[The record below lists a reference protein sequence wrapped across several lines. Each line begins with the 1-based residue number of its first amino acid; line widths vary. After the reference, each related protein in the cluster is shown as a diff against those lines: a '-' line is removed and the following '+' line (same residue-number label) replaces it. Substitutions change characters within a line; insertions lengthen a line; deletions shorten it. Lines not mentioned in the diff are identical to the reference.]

1 MAVGEEAI
9 FQERGDRI
17 CVVWEKMDQ
26 EDLSGV
32 GAEGRVEELIWGGKP
47 MLKASWNDQIETYCK
62 IFPKDMDVRIF
73 TSLSE
78 ASL

>member
-17 CVVWEKMDQ
+17 CVVWEKTDQ

-32 GAEGRVEELIWGGKP
+32 GAEGRVEELI
-47 MLKASWNDQIETYCK
+47 
-62 IFPKDMDVRIF
+62 
-73 TSLSE
+73 
-78 ASL
+78 